1 MTFSALRYKLAIAI
15 TLLISMASLVSCN
28 NEKVITDATEY
39 IANRDYRSAMTSIL
53 SLDDEDIIKSDTLSQ
68 LLSTTY
74 YGLKLKPVREIAL
87 DCYDMDFVPD
97 HNIVIFTDF
106 HNGSLNFYEFPKM
119 KFIRSILLPDKAY
132 NIDISPDGSTIAAA
146 MVDHTILLY
155 DLASGRK
162 LNTLEGHTNR
172 VRDVVF
178 RDNNLLF
185 SCSNDQK
192 IAAWDVATG
201 EPYWGKRQ
209 NTKNIKS
216 LQLSK
221 DKTKLIT
228 ASNDGSACIV
238 NATDN
243 NMGAEELRAIH
254 GKNYVNDAAISPDN
268 KCLVTV
274 SGDGYVKIWDAEN
287 GCSIRSIFLNDP
299 LGAVDI
305 SPDGRNILIGGKH
318 NAYIISLN
326 DGKVISKIHGA
337 NMPIWSVKFL
347 NNTEFVF
354 ADNSRLWHGEL
365 LSTNELIKEAR
376 KLSTL

>member
-1 MTFSALRYKLAIAI
+1 MTFNKLRYEITIAI
-15 TLLISMASLVSCN
+15 TLLTSMVSLVSCN
-28 NEKVITDATEY
+28 NEKVITEASES
-39 IANRDYRSAMTSIL
+39 ISNRDYKSAMTSIL
-53 SLDDEDIIKSDTLSQ
+53 SLDDNDIIKSDSLSQ
-68 LLSTTY
+68 LLSTAY
-74 YGLKLKPVREIAL
+74 YGLKLIPTRDIAF
-87 DCYDMDFVPD
+87 DCYDMDFVPNND
-97 HNIVIFTDF
+97 VVIFTDF
-106 HNGSLNFYEFPKM
+106 HNGSLNFYEFPNM
-119 KFIRSILLPDKAY
+119 KFTRSILLPDKAY

-192 IAAWDVATG
+192 IAAWDVTTG
-201 EPYWGKRQ
+201 DPYWGKRQ

-243 NMGAEELRAIH
+243 NIGSEELRVIH
-254 GKNYVNDAAISPDN
+254 GENYVNDAAISPDN
-268 KCLVTV
+268 KYLVTV

-287 GCSIRSIFLNDP
+287 GCSIKYIFLNDP

-305 SPDGRNILIGGKH
+305 SPNGSHLLIGGKH

-337 NMPIWSVKFL
+337 NMPIWSVKFI
-347 NNTEFVF
+347 NDIDFVF
-354 ADNSRLWHGEL
+354 ADNSRFWQGEL
-365 LSTNELIKEAR
+365 NSIEEQIKNAR
-376 KLSTL
+376 EMFAN